1 MKINVVYSIVSLTM
15 AAQFQV
21 ACALEPGP
29 SQNGSAKAD
38 AEAQAAAMLPKKAFP
53 DKGTFYTQANVDED
67 QKAAVQKAADDHKF
81 STQAAEKARALLEE
95 GIVLSDVR
103 MDALDAF
110 KYAQRKA
117 EIDEENAE
125 NAQDDLEWSYLEGVR
140 KGYGFKKFFEDR
152 SMAAD
157 AASTALHMAKLADEA
172 MADADRAKAVYD
184 DKTEVDTRAFAT
196 TKGSSNAYNMALS
209 LDNLSKQLLTKSE
222 EVKKAENQTK
232 AQLFVLAA
240 NKTQEAENLRFAA
253 EKAQEK
259 AKANPDDEKEQASA
273 QRIKEIYNDAQALAD
288 AAKTD
293 HANQEKVFG
302 EAVLKG
308 QEVSALSARIAQKL
322 KENDEISSR
331 AYEFYN
337 YAQDESKDYSN
348 AYQLKKTVSEEHA
361 VLYNDA
367 ARDAK
372 DALAR
377 VQKEEYKDVDL
388 HYQYL
393 ERYKVATKKKLQADE
408 ELHAAQLKDFQAGTE
423 LMYANSAYFS
433 AYGTRNAANELKEI
447 SSDVAAAGEETLVL
461 WENLEKLK
469 SALNDFSSDNSTV
482 VPKEKNSV
490 V

>member
-110 KYAQRKA
+110 KYATDTQRKA
-117 EIDEENAE
+117 VEDQD
-125 NAQDDLEWSYLEGVR
+125 NAQDDLEWIYLEGG
-140 KGYGFKKFFEDR
+140 KGYGFKNFFEDR

-157 AASTALHMAKLADEA
+157 AASKALQMAKLADEA
-172 MADADRAKAVYD
+172 MADADTAKAVYD

-240 NKTQEAENLRFAA
+240 DKTKGAEHLLLAA
-253 EKAQEK
+253 EQAQEK
-259 AKANPDDEKEQASA
+259 AKANPDDANLQASA
-273 QRIKEIYNDAQALAD
+273 QHIKKIYNEAQEKAD
-288 AAKTD
+288 AAKTN
-293 HANQEKVFG
+293 HANQEKVYG

-308 QEVSALSARIAQKL
+308 QEVSALSASIAQKL

-337 YAQDESKDYSN
+337 DVQDDFKHYSN
-348 AYQLKKTVSEEHA
+348 AYQSKKTVSEEHA
-361 VLYNDA
+361 FSYILAAQDA
-367 ARDAK
+367 E

-393 ERYKVATKKKLQADE
+393 ERYKVATKKKIT
-408 ELHAAQLKDFQAGTE
+408 G
-423 LMYANSAYFS
+423 
-433 AYGTRNAANELKEI
+433 
-447 SSDVAAAGEETLVL
+447 
-461 WENLEKLK
+461 
-469 SALNDFSSDNSTV
+469 
-482 VPKEKNSV
+482 
-490 V
+490 